1 MPWNPVCHKVRRA
14 DLTNPAQLPQHLK
27 EDKSPQV
34 GIFGPL
40 VAHPTTKDEE
50 DGPAPKV
57 AEPATIGNAP
67 TATQEPAS
75 LGPPPPTADDA
86 EVSRKRPQQHVPNG
100 SPVKRPRLSNGLEN
114 GIESNGGSIPMDV
127 DQQDQQ
133 QDNAYPSPL
142 DGEDAATPAVHTEG
156 PEQGTQL
163 EKVEELTPHTT
174 FIRLTDDA
182 DNGVTESQ
190 PAASPA
196 PGTSAD
202 AANAPTLLNCQ
213 WNPRDPSVL
222 AASGTGALA
231 RIWTVS
237 RVTVSDSETPQ
248 DHVSPSGL
256 PLLEPET
263 SLNTVVSQLAWTS
276 DGSSLAVVAQSEG
289 QASINV
295 YASDGGLLQSFDSPA
310 EQVIKLCWNPS
321 NTALLA
327 ISPTPGPEELGALV
341 TVYYASGGAS
351 LSYSFVGHDLAAAP
365 LDASWT
371 SDAEFLVCGGD
382 MLASLY
388 CADSSVVQVRKFET
402 KSEDSFRSV
411 LFDWR
416 SKLAATGSE
425 KGTLD
430 VG

>member
-1 MPWNPVCHKVRRA
+1 M
-14 DLTNPAQLPQHLK
+14 DL
-27 EDKSPQV
+27 
-34 GIFGPL
+34 
-40 VAHPTTKDEE
+40 
-50 DGPAPKV
+50 
-57 AEPATIGNAP
+57 
-67 TATQEPAS
+67 
-75 LGPPPPTADDA
+75 
-86 EVSRKRPQQHVPNG
+86 
-100 SPVKRPRLSNGLEN
+100 
-114 GIESNGGSIPMDV
+114 

-142 DGEDAATPAVHTEG
+142 DGEDATTPVVHTEG

-182 DNGVTESQ
+182 TNSGPNVQ
-190 PAASPA
+190 PASSPA
-196 PGTSAD
+196 PDATAD
-202 AANAPTLLNCQ
+202 AANAPTLLHCQ

-231 RIWTVS
+231 RVWTVS
-237 RVTVSDSETPQ
+237 RATTSGAETAQ
-248 DHVSPSGL
+248 DHVSPSSL

-263 SLNTVVSQLAWTS
+263 PLDTVVSQLAWTS
-276 DGSSLAVVAQSEG
+276 DGSSLAVVAQSAG

-327 ISPTPGPEELGALV
+327 ISPAPAPQELGALV

-351 LSYSFVGHDLAAAP
+351 LSYSFAGHDLAAAP

-371 SDAEFLVCGGD
+371 SDAEFLICGGD
-382 MLASLY
+382 MLVSLY
-388 CADSSVVQVRKFET
+388 CADTSIVQVRKFET

-430 VG
+430 VSRSVLVPNDQLLMFDSFGTKAASAGRYRPTKVPSQRWSGSPFRQCSQMWTTSGSLRPEATTVLS